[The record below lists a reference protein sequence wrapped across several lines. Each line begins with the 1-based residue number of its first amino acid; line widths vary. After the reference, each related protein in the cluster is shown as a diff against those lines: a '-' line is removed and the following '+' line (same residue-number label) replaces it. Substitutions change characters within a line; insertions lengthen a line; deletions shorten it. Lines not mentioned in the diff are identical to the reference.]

1 MAGYIS
7 DDTRKVTT
15 HRLVEMK
22 QRGEK
27 ISMLTAYDYTMA
39 QIVDGA
45 GMDVIL
51 VGDSASNVMAGN
63 VTTLPITLDQMIYHA
78 KSVVRGVKRAMVVVD
93 MPFGSYQGNEMEGL
107 ASAIRIMKESHA
119 DALKL
124 EGGEEIIDTVKRI
137 VCAGI
142 PVMGHLG
149 LMPQSINKYGTYTV
163 RAKDEAEADKLIR
176 DAHLLEEAGC
186 FAIVLEKIPATLAER
201 VASELTIPI
210 IGIGAGGHVDGQV
223 LVIQDMLGMNNGFR
237 PRFLRRYADLYT
249 VMTDAISRYVSD
261 VKNCYFPNEKICVAN
276 LLLFISLYVLFPVLS
291 VEMADRLGV
300 PAAQTGVIFLFFTL
314 GMFLIGPF
322 HAYLVDAYKRKYVCM
337 FAAALMVVAT
347 IGYAFVT
354 NFTELILLSTVQ
366 GLAFGIGTTAG
377 ITLAIDITNST
388 LRSAGNVSFSWTARL
403 GMLLG
408 IILGVWLYQSHSFQ
422 NLLTVSVITGAVGI
436 LMLSGVYVP
445 FRAPIVTKLYSFDRF
460 LLLRGWVPA
469 INLILITFVPGL
481 LIPMVHPFLNDFVL
495 GNVGIPVPFFVGT
508 TLGYIISLFIA
519 RLFFF
524 KEKTLRLVIIGI
536 GLEMVAMSLLN
547 TDLSIGISSV
557 LLGLGLGLTM
567 PEFLMIFV
575 KLSHH
580 CQRGTANTTHLLA
593 SEVGISLGIA
603 TACYMELD
611 TDKMLHTGQMVA
623 SIALLFF
630 VLVTYPYYIKKK
642 VR

>member
-1 MAGYIS
+1 MAI
-7 DDTRKVTT
+7 
-15 HRLVEMK
+15 
-22 QRGEK
+22 
-27 ISMLTAYDYTMA
+27 
-39 QIVDGA
+39 
-45 GMDVIL
+45 
-51 VGDSASNVMAGN
+51 
-63 VTTLPITLDQMIYHA
+63 
-78 KSVVRGVKRAMVVVD
+78 
-93 MPFGSYQGNEMEGL
+93 
-107 ASAIRIMKESHA
+107 
-119 DALKL
+119 KL
-124 EGGEEIIDTVKRI
+124 WTVHFMR
-137 VCAGI
+137 
-142 PVMGHLG
+142 
-149 LMPQSINKYGTYTV
+149 
-163 RAKDEAEADKLIR
+163 
-176 DAHLLEEAGC
+176 
-186 FAIVLEKIPATLAER
+186 
-201 VASELTIPI
+201 
-210 IGIGAGGHVDGQV
+210 
-223 LVIQDMLGMNNGFR
+223 
-237 PRFLRRYADLYT
+237 
-249 VMTDAISRYVSD
+249 
-261 VKNCYFPNEKICVAN
+261 ICVAN

-300 PAAQTGVIFLFFTL
+300 PVAQTGVIFLFFTL

-337 FAAALMVVAT
+337 FAAVLMVVAT
-347 IGYAFVT
+347 IGYAFIT
-354 NFTELILLSTVQ
+354 NLTELILLSTVQ

-377 ITLAIDITNST
+377 ITLAIDVTNST

-408 IILGVWLYQSHSFQ
+408 ILLGVWLYQSHTFQ
-422 NLLTVSVITGAVGI
+422 DLLTVSVITGLVGI
-436 LMLSGVYVP
+436 LVLSGVYVP

-481 LIPMVHPFLNDFVL
+481 LIPLVYPFLNDFVL
-495 GNVGIPVPFFVGT
+495 GNMGIPVPFFVST
-508 TLGYIISLFIA
+508 VLGYIVSLFFA

-536 GLEMVAMSLLN
+536 GLEMVAMFLLN
-547 TDLSIGISSV
+547 TNLSIGISSV
-557 LLGLGLGLTM
+557 CLGLGLGLTM
-567 PEFLMIFV
+567 PEFLMMFV

>member
-1 MAGYIS
+1 MA
-7 DDTRKVTT
+7 
-15 HRLVEMK
+15 
-22 QRGEK
+22 
-27 ISMLTAYDYTMA
+27 
-39 QIVDGA
+39 
-45 GMDVIL
+45 
-51 VGDSASNVMAGN
+51 
-63 VTTLPITLDQMIYHA
+63 
-78 KSVVRGVKRAMVVVD
+78 VK
-93 MPFGSYQGNEMEGL
+93 L
-107 ASAIRIMKESHA
+107 W
-119 DALKL
+119 
-124 EGGEEIIDTVKRI
+124 TVHFMR
-137 VCAGI
+137 
-142 PVMGHLG
+142 
-149 LMPQSINKYGTYTV
+149 
-163 RAKDEAEADKLIR
+163 
-176 DAHLLEEAGC
+176 
-186 FAIVLEKIPATLAER
+186 
-201 VASELTIPI
+201 
-210 IGIGAGGHVDGQV
+210 
-223 LVIQDMLGMNNGFR
+223 
-237 PRFLRRYADLYT
+237 
-249 VMTDAISRYVSD
+249 
-261 VKNCYFPNEKICVAN
+261 ICVAN

-519 RLFFF
+519 RLFF
-524 KEKTLRLVIIGI
+524 
-536 GLEMVAMSLLN
+536 LN

>member
-1 MAGYIS
+1 
-7 DDTRKVTT
+7 
-15 HRLVEMK
+15 
-22 QRGEK
+22 
-27 ISMLTAYDYTMA
+27 
-39 QIVDGA
+39 
-45 GMDVIL
+45 
-51 VGDSASNVMAGN
+51 
-63 VTTLPITLDQMIYHA
+63 
-78 KSVVRGVKRAMVVVD
+78 
-93 MPFGSYQGNEMEGL
+93 
-107 ASAIRIMKESHA
+107 
-119 DALKL
+119 
-124 EGGEEIIDTVKRI
+124 
-137 VCAGI
+137 
-142 PVMGHLG
+142 
-149 LMPQSINKYGTYTV
+149 
-163 RAKDEAEADKLIR
+163 
-176 DAHLLEEAGC
+176 
-186 FAIVLEKIPATLAER
+186 
-201 VASELTIPI
+201 
-210 IGIGAGGHVDGQV
+210 
-223 LVIQDMLGMNNGFR
+223 
-237 PRFLRRYADLYT
+237 
-249 VMTDAISRYVSD
+249 
-261 VKNCYFPNEKICVAN
+261 
-276 LLLFISLYVLFPVLS
+276 
-291 VEMADRLGV
+291 MADRLGV

-354 NFTELILLSTVQ
+354 NLTELILLSTVQ

-403 GMLLG
+403 GMLFG
-408 IILGVWLYQSHSFQ
+408 IILGVWLYQSQSFQ

-495 GNVGIPVPFFVGT
+495 GNMGIPVPFFIGT
-508 TLGYIISLFIA
+508 ALGYIASLFFA
-519 RLFFF
+519 CLFFF

>member
-1 MAGYIS
+1 
-7 DDTRKVTT
+7 
-15 HRLVEMK
+15 
-22 QRGEK
+22 
-27 ISMLTAYDYTMA
+27 
-39 QIVDGA
+39 
-45 GMDVIL
+45 
-51 VGDSASNVMAGN
+51 
-63 VTTLPITLDQMIYHA
+63 
-78 KSVVRGVKRAMVVVD
+78 
-93 MPFGSYQGNEMEGL
+93 
-107 ASAIRIMKESHA
+107 
-119 DALKL
+119 
-124 EGGEEIIDTVKRI
+124 
-137 VCAGI
+137 
-142 PVMGHLG
+142 
-149 LMPQSINKYGTYTV
+149 
-163 RAKDEAEADKLIR
+163 
-176 DAHLLEEAGC
+176 
-186 FAIVLEKIPATLAER
+186 
-201 VASELTIPI
+201 
-210 IGIGAGGHVDGQV
+210 
-223 LVIQDMLGMNNGFR
+223 
-237 PRFLRRYADLYT
+237 
-249 VMTDAISRYVSD
+249 
-261 VKNCYFPNEKICVAN
+261 
-276 LLLFISLYVLFPVLS
+276 
-291 VEMADRLGV
+291 
-300 PAAQTGVIFLFFTL
+300 
-314 GMFLIGPF
+314 
-322 HAYLVDAYKRKYVCM
+322 M

>member
-1 MAGYIS
+1 M
-7 DDTRKVTT
+7 
-15 HRLVEMK
+15 
-22 QRGEK
+22 
-27 ISMLTAYDYTMA
+27 
-39 QIVDGA
+39 
-45 GMDVIL
+45 
-51 VGDSASNVMAGN
+51 
-63 VTTLPITLDQMIYHA
+63 
-78 KSVVRGVKRAMVVVD
+78 
-93 MPFGSYQGNEMEGL
+93 
-107 ASAIRIMKESHA
+107 
-119 DALKL
+119 
-124 EGGEEIIDTVKRI
+124 
-137 VCAGI
+137 
-142 PVMGHLG
+142 
-149 LMPQSINKYGTYTV
+149 
-163 RAKDEAEADKLIR
+163 
-176 DAHLLEEAGC
+176 
-186 FAIVLEKIPATLAER
+186 
-201 VASELTIPI
+201 
-210 IGIGAGGHVDGQV
+210 
-223 LVIQDMLGMNNGFR
+223 
-237 PRFLRRYADLYT
+237 
-249 VMTDAISRYVSD
+249 
-261 VKNCYFPNEKICVAN
+261 
-276 LLLFISLYVLFPVLS
+276 
-291 VEMADRLGV
+291 
-300 PAAQTGVIFLFFTL
+300 
-314 GMFLIGPF
+314 
-322 HAYLVDAYKRKYVCM
+322 
-337 FAAALMVVAT
+337 
-347 IGYAFVT
+347 T

-403 GMLLG
+403 GMLFG

-495 GNVGIPVPFFVGT
+495 GNMGIPVPFFIGT
-508 TLGYIISLFIA
+508 ALGYIASLFFA

>member
-1 MAGYIS
+1 M
-7 DDTRKVTT
+7 
-15 HRLVEMK
+15 
-22 QRGEK
+22 
-27 ISMLTAYDYTMA
+27 
-39 QIVDGA
+39 
-45 GMDVIL
+45 
-51 VGDSASNVMAGN
+51 
-63 VTTLPITLDQMIYHA
+63 
-78 KSVVRGVKRAMVVVD
+78 
-93 MPFGSYQGNEMEGL
+93 
-107 ASAIRIMKESHA
+107 
-119 DALKL
+119 
-124 EGGEEIIDTVKRI
+124 
-137 VCAGI
+137 
-142 PVMGHLG
+142 
-149 LMPQSINKYGTYTV
+149 
-163 RAKDEAEADKLIR
+163 
-176 DAHLLEEAGC
+176 
-186 FAIVLEKIPATLAER
+186 
-201 VASELTIPI
+201 
-210 IGIGAGGHVDGQV
+210 
-223 LVIQDMLGMNNGFR
+223 
-237 PRFLRRYADLYT
+237 
-249 VMTDAISRYVSD
+249 
-261 VKNCYFPNEKICVAN
+261 
-276 LLLFISLYVLFPVLS
+276 
-291 VEMADRLGV
+291 
-300 PAAQTGVIFLFFTL
+300 
-314 GMFLIGPF
+314 
-322 HAYLVDAYKRKYVCM
+322 
-337 FAAALMVVAT
+337 
-347 IGYAFVT
+347 
-354 NFTELILLSTVQ
+354 Q